1 MNLHNQVNPSRE
13 QFKQFM
19 EEYPADK
26 PLCMLNIIKFKGEIP
41 GQNMTGEELYQRYM
55 NNFKPFMK
63 STKGRLLWK
72 GRIRNTL
79 IGDPDDQ
86 PHIAF
91 IVRYPNIEYFRA
103 MIKDPAYQK
112 ITEDR
117 TMALEYGGLIA
128 MEEEFWD
135 GN

>member
-1 MNLHNQVNPSRE
+1 MHLHNQVNPTRE
-13 QFKQFM
+13 QFKRLM
-19 EEYPADK
+19 EEFPK
-26 PLCMLNIIKFKGEIP
+26 NTPLCMLNILKFKDEVAE
-41 GQNMTGEELYQRYM
+41 QNMTGEELYKRYM

-72 GRIRNTL
+72 GTIRNTL
-79 IGDPDDQ
+79 IGDDKDQ

-91 IVRYPNIEYFRA
+91 IVRYPTIEYFQA
-103 MIKDPAYQK
+103 MIKDPEYQK
-112 ITEDR
+112 ITQDR

-128 MEEEFWD
+128 MEEEYWD